1 MTTSIRNMLTT
12 SPAAAVPWCLP
23 ATAVRRSVHIT
34 SPKDVSLIIALVT
47 PFMTYKDFSAA
58 TSKT

>member
-1 MTTSIRNMLTT
+1 MITSTRNTSTT
-12 SPAAAVPWCLP
+12 SPAAAVLWCLLV
-23 ATAVRRSVHIT
+23 TAVPRSVHTI
-34 SPKDVSLIIALVT
+34 SHRGVSLIIVSVT